1 MSNDLKAE
9 YIAILRER
17 YQKLGKKEKGQLLTQ
32 LCENT
37 GLSRKHGI
45 RALNKK
51 AGKNRKS
58 PGRNKKYTDIAIQHL
73 KKLWMMMQQMNSK
86 KMVAALPHWL
96 SFYDCGD
103 GVKQELLAMS
113 HATIDRKLKAF
124 RVSLERRQRSGTR
137 PGSLRHIIPIKPFDY
152 NINEPGFVEA
162 DTVAHCGGS
171 LAGDFIWSL
180 TLTDV
185 YSGWTENRGVWG
197 RGARGVVDAVRDI
210 KTGLPFEIKAFNSDN
225 GSEFLNHHLIR
236 YFSPDGEKR
245 RLKQLMTRSREYKKN
260 DNAHVEQK
268 NFTHVRELFG
278 YDRFDDPKL
287 LDLMTDI
294 YTNDH
299 ALLQNFFIPQVKLE
313 SKLRVGSKYKRKYT
327 KPITPYHRVINCP
340 SIPQEIKDK
349 LTDYYKTL
357 NPLLIQKSLQTK
369 LNNFFRIL
377 YKKSDKET
385 ICA

>member
-1 MSNDLKAE
+1 MSNDLKVE
-9 YIAILRER
+9 YIAILRGR
-17 YQKLGKKEKGQLLTQ
+17 YQNLSKKEKGIVLSE

-51 AGKNRKS
+51 AEKRKKPS
-58 PGRNKKYTDIAIQHL
+58 GRNKKYTEIAIQHL
-73 KKLWMMMQQMNSK
+73 KKLWMLMQQMNSK
-86 KMVAALPHWL
+86 KMVSALPHWL
-96 SFYDCGD
+96 SFYDCGEC
-103 GVKQELLAMS
+103 VKQELLSMS
-113 HATIDRKLKAF
+113 HATIDRKLKVF

-197 RGARGVVDAVRDI
+197 RGASGVVDAIRNIEAV
-210 KTGLPFEIKAFNSDN
+210 LPFEIKAFNSDN

-236 YFSPDGEKR
+236 YFSPDGEKP

-287 LDLMTDI
+287 LDLMNDI

-299 ALLQNFFIPQVKLE
+299 TLLQNFFIPQVKLE

-327 KPITPYHRVINCP
+327 KPVTPYQRIINCP

-349 LTDYYKTL
+349 LTDHYKTL
-357 NPLLIQKSLQTK
+357 NPLLIQKSLQNN
-369 LNNFFRIL
+369 LNNFFRLL

-385 ICA
+385 VCA

>member
-9 YIAILRER
+9 YIAILRGR
-17 YQKLGKKEKGQLLTQ
+17 YQKSSKKEKGRFLTE

-51 AGKNRKS
+51 AIKKNKS
-58 PGRNKKYTDIAIQHL
+58 PGRHKKYTEIAIQHL
-73 KKLWMMMQQMNSK
+73 KKMWMLMQQMNSK

-96 SFYDCGD
+96 SFYECGD
-103 GVKQELLAMS
+103 AVKQELLAMS

-124 RVSLERRQRSGTR
+124 RVSLDRRQRSGTR

-180 TLTDV
+180 TLTDI

-197 RGARGVVDAVRDI
+197 KGASGVVDAVRSI
-210 KTGLPFEIKAFNSDN
+210 ETVLPFEIKAFNSDN
-225 GSEFLNHHLIR
+225 GSEFLNYHLIR
-236 YFSPDGEKR
+236 YFSPEGEKP

-278 YDRFDDPKL
+278 YDRFDKSEL
-287 LDLMTDI
+287 LDLVNDI

-313 SKLRVGSKYKRKYT
+313 SKLRVGSRYKRKYT
-327 KPITPYHRVINCP
+327 KPVTPYQRIINCP
-340 SIPQEIKDK
+340 SIAQETKDK
-349 LTDYYKTL
+349 LTAYYKTL
-357 NPLLIQKSLQTK
+357 NPLLIQKSLQNK
-369 LNNFFRIL
+369 LNNFFKML